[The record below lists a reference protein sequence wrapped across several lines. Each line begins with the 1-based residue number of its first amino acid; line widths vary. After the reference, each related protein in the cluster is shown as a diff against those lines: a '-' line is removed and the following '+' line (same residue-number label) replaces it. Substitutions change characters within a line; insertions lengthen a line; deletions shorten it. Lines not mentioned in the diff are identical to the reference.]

1 MNLSYNWL
9 KQYMPIDLEPQKLS
23 EILTS
28 IGLEVG
34 GYDSFQSVKG
44 GLEGLVIGE
53 VLTCA
58 PHPDSDHLS
67 LTTVDLGDGNPTPIV
82 CGAKNVATGQKV
94 VVATIGTTLYQ
105 GNESFAIKKSKI
117 RGAESMGM
125 ICAEDEIGIGTS
137 HDGIMVLPKE
147 VPAGT
152 LAKNYFNIEDDIVF
166 EVDLT
171 PNRIDAGSHVGIARD
186 VAAYLKQKQDIE
198 YHLPSVDSFKVDN
211 HNLDIKVTLENP
223 EACTRYA
230 GISLTGLKVKE
241 SPGWLKNRLKAI
253 GLNPIN
259 NVVDVTNFVLHELG
273 QPLHAFDAKQIAGN
287 KVIVKTLPETTPFLT
302 LDGQERKLSQT
313 DLMICNQDEGMCI
326 AGVFGGI
333 KSGVTEA
340 TSSIFLESACFNPVY
355 VRKTARRHGLN
366 TDASFRFERGVDP
379 NSTIYALKRAAL
391 LIKEVAGGAISSE
404 VVDIYPSPVADFEVN
419 LRMSQIERLIG
430 EKLPKTTVAKILNS
444 LEIKIEKDLG
454 DSLLVRV
461 PPYRVDVRRE
471 ADVIEEVLR
480 IYGYNTVLISKQVNA
495 AITYAPKP
503 DPNVLK
509 ELISNQLSSV
519 GFNEMMANSLTK
531 SGYYEPLQTLPK
543 EHSVHIV
550 NPLSQDLD
558 CLRQTLLFGFLEAIA
573 FNTNRQYADLKLFE
587 FGNTYFF
594 NASQESGNPLDRYS
608 QNEKLALAVTGNRS
622 PESWVTKQEK
632 VSFFYLKKRV
642 EQVFERLGVDLNK
655 LEFTHFSNE
664 LFSDGFVWEYQKNNL
679 GRIGL
684 LQRKVAK
691 EFELKNEVF
700 YAELDWERLLKT
712 TRNFKVEYSELPKYP
727 EVRRD
732 LSLLLDSK
740 ITFEEL
746 KIEAYKQERKLL
758 KAVSLF
764 DVYEGDKLGAGKKS
778 YALSF
783 ILQDESKTLTDKQI
797 DKIMENLIKNF
808 ESKFG
813 AKLR

>member
-9 KQYMPIDLEPQKLS
+9 KQYLPIDLEPQRLS

-147 VPAGT
+147 APAGT
-152 LAKNYFNIEDDIVF
+152 LAKDYFNMEDDIVF

-171 PNRIDAGSHVGIARD
+171 PNRIDAVSHVGIARD

-230 GISLTGLKVKE
+230 GISLTGLKVNE

-273 QPLHAFDAKQIAGN
+273 QPLHAFDAKQIVGN
-287 KVIVKTLPETTPFLT
+287 KVIVKTLPEPTPFLT

-430 EKLPKTTVAKILNS
+430 EKLPKNTVVKILNS

-480 IYGYNTVLISKQVNA
+480 IYGYNTVPISKQVNA

-509 ELISNQLSSV
+509 ELISNQLSS
-519 GFNEMMANSLTK
+519 
-531 SGYYEPLQTLPK
+531 
-543 EHSVHIV
+543 
-550 NPLSQDLD
+550 
-558 CLRQTLLFGFLEAIA
+558 
-573 FNTNRQYADLKLFE
+573 ADLKLFE

-632 VSFFYLKKRV
+632 VSFFYLKKQA

-655 LEFTHFSNE
+655 LEFTHFSDE

-813 AKLR
+813 A